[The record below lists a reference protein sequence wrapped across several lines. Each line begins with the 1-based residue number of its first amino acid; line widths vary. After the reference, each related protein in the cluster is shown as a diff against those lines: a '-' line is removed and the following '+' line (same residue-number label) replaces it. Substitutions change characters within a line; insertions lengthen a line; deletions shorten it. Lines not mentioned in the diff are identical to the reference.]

1 MLPFAVVDFLDGGG
15 VSIIPCK
22 WFTGPAED
30 SCFWPPGRVN
40 INKAVKDGVTPDA
53 NWSQYRVRILGKA
66 GSQEVSCVVDEKSG
80 DIVLS
85 FESCQINEGSKFI
98 WKKDYKEITDFS
110 KGVVIKSEGTHSKL
124 IFKNPDKEDFG
135 TYSVSVTNTEGV
147 SSSYTISN
155 EEVSSG

>member
-1 MLPFAVVDFLDGGG
+1 MDR
-15 VSIIPCK
+15 K
-22 WFTGPAED
+22 K
-30 SCFWPPGRVN
+30 N
-40 INKAVKDGVTPDA
+40 
-53 NWSQYRVRILGKA
+53 

-155 EEVSSG
+155 EELVKMLVLSYDIRHPAQQDGS

>member
-1 MLPFAVVDFLDGGG
+1 MELLQMQTGHSTEFASWGKLVTGLEVGTTYVFRVRAVSAAGVVMASMASDP
-15 VSIIPCK
+15 V
-22 WFTGPAED
+22 TA
-30 SCFWPPGRVN
+30 
-40 INKAVKDGVTPDA
+40 KAV
-53 NWSQYRVRILGKA
+53 A